1 MEDSKQFVVSID
13 RGRFLRSFDGSAVS
27 STEVPSDALLLDYAA
42 ALSWVQR
49 LRSRHF
55 QEAMVCD
62 GYGRYMSYER
72 LQEVLRASRAQAASL
87 PATRE
92 DLDKIPASE
101 QQRRYRTD
109 ASFATRMEEL
119 EAQPRVAPGRRS

>member
-27 STEVPSDALLLDYAA
+27 STEVPSDALLLDYSA

-49 LRSRHF
+49 LRARHYP
-55 QEAMVCD
+55 EAMICD
-62 GYGRYMSYER
+62 GLGRYMSYER

-87 PATRE
+87 PTSHA
-92 DLDKIPASE
+92 DLDKIPAAE
-101 QQRRYRTD
+101 LLKRYKTD
-109 ASFATRMEEL
+109 AAFAQRYEEL
-119 EAQPRVAPGRRS
+119 EAQPRTAPERRS